1 MKTDIILCGVGGQGI
16 LSIATVIGE
25 AATQAGLHLKQAEVH
40 GMSQRG
46 GDVQSDLRL
55 STEPIHS
62 DLIPKGHADLII
74 SMEPMEALRYIPFLD
89 ADGTIVTSSKPFVN
103 IPDYPDAEAVL
114 AELDSLPHVHKF
126 DIESLAREA
135 GNPKGSN
142 MALLGM
148 AARFMGILSAQQLRD
163 AIGRIFAAKGD
174 AIVEANC
181 KCFDLGYGLQT
192 E

>member
-1 MKTDIILCGVGGQGI
+1 MTHILQERAVDKYEYKLRAEEI
-16 LSIATVIGE
+16 KNLIGE
-25 AATQAGLHLKQAEVH
+25 G
-40 GMSQRG
+40 
-46 GDVQSDLRL
+46 
-55 STEPIHS
+55 
-62 DLIPKGHADLII
+62 
-74 SMEPMEALRYIPFLD
+74 RY
-89 ADGTIVTSSKPFVN
+89 
-103 IPDYPDAEAVL
+103 AEAVQIADTVNWKKVKSVKML
-114 AELDSLPHVHKF
+114 CTISDLYKINRRYEGA
-126 DIESLAREA
+126 
-135 GNPKGSN
+135 N